1 MEEYQRDVFY
11 DIQVLTLKKRIQL
24 LKEVKKLCTRWWVD
38 TLDGTSAQ
46 RKSVKMGFDE
56 ALDKAEKNTLFV
68 FIHRRGYRNWG
79 YYLEAGF
86 RTMTS
91 PDYFL
96 WINAD
101 EKEIEGLV
109 MKYKLKLLT

>member
-1 MEEYQRDVFY
+1 VEEYQRDVFY
-11 DIQVLTLKKRIQL
+11 DIQALPLKRRIQL
-24 LKEVKKLCTRWWVD
+24 LKDVKGLCESWWVD
-38 TLDGTSAQ
+38 TLDGTSAH
-46 RKSVKMGFDE
+46 RKKVEMGFEE
-56 ALDKAEKNTLFV
+56 ALGKAAKNTLFV

-86 RTMTS
+86 RTLTS

-101 EKEIEGLV
+101 EKEIDGLV
-109 MKYKLKLLT
+109 KKYKLKVL